1 MDSKLLCNLK
11 FWLRSVTCY
20 FFLIVAETCKLIFY
34 LSRQELKQKDDE
46 YVKDLKKQAEDVDL
60 MIERMEEQVRNL
72 TKSYRDEL
80 IQIEV
85 YV

>member
-1 MDSKLLCNLK
+1 M
-11 FWLRSVTCY
+11 
-20 FFLIVAETCKLIFY
+20 
-34 LSRQELKQKDDE
+34 LSQELKQKDDE
-46 YVKDLKKQAEDVDL
+46 YVKDLKKQSEDVDL

-85 YV
+85 S

>member
-1 MDSKLLCNLK
+1 
-11 FWLRSVTCY
+11 
-20 FFLIVAETCKLIFY
+20 
-34 LSRQELKQKDDE
+34 
-46 YVKDLKKQAEDVDL
+46 

-85 YV
+85 STSSNSNLLHHLCSYFIVLHHICRYLYALYR

>member
-1 MDSKLLCNLK
+1 
-11 FWLRSVTCY
+11 
-20 FFLIVAETCKLIFY
+20 
-34 LSRQELKQKDDE
+34 LKQKDDE

-85 YV
+85 WF